1 MRWTCC
7 LALAV
12 LLAVGSAAFAAQDD
26 KGKPRI
32 GFISHV
38 ADLHDLLPEEAAAF
52 NFCRIN
58 LELPIELVPLQALAE
73 GKARLSRY
81 DVVWWHY
88 ASDTK
93 LPQAALA
100 ERTVS
105 AFNRYVR
112 RGGSLLLSLQ
122 ACQYVAPLGIDVAPD
137 SLGWKARAE
146 VPELALRSKRSHGI
160 FGLFDERFLL
170 CMPGTLQPA
179 TFARWVKAEPRK
191 GRLLAYAVID
201 GQEQPTYRSVYEW
214 RPGDGI
220 VIAVGEYGFNFGGP
234 NGNPAGVNRAFA
246 VNIIRY
252 LTSPASFEME
262 LRTRGKQ
269 IATTRI
275 GYLSK
280 ISSGNT
286 LFVERGST
294 VDVEVVC
301 MPRQEKDGILIMA
314 LCEVDDEGR
323 IEIKDWVIREEISMH
338 PGREIREKGRF
349 GTATK
354 PGLYHLIALV
364 GDEKVAHLEPRLARR
379 IYVVRTSGP
388 NATASDKGFVYAIE
402 TKQWLLELEKVTGA
416 IKGLL
421 HKQAPDLNFAANEF
435 NSPLAAAKDLTLL
448 GSFFV
453 TSRTPGSSWL
463 EEASIHST
471 DVRTADIEG
480 DMVVTKFD
488 EPSRKLGGFNN
499 VRCASAFWF
508 NPTLN
513 CIEWRI
519 TVKNPGDKPIEVGD
533 VHIPLAFNNASIYPS
548 PDEARP
554 YMVRSTDEVYE
565 RRLIARP
572 DICGASSHVV
582 FRTRSGEPPF
592 LVLLP
597 AGGTWFECLAHD
609 QRGHKSRGR
618 QWEGLPYVY
627 LYSKASSEIESWGG
641 WFNRHHSFTLDRG
654 GSRTLGLRLFWAMN
668 EAQVDQILAAQGR
681 LVTHLSPG
689 YVVPANMPA
698 TLRLSCSVGVGGVAA
713 DKGTTVEQLDDK
725 GLVHRVTFS
734 RPGPHEIRVTHGRGE
749 VTTLH
754 VYSLPPLPELAAA
767 RAAFILEHQQFKN
780 AEERRYLAFGMWDS
794 ENGEL
799 VSDTENKER
808 SGGSTVTGIGP
819 PLFVAAKN
827 TVFPE
832 PDQVA
837 ALEQYIDEQLFGR
850 IQDHSTYRVHTF
862 VDPAGDGPPTDS
874 YVYPHVF
881 NLYLAMYRIG
891 TYYGLTKTE
900 PVEYL
905 TRAYRTAMAYLDPQM
920 QPAINLSFGHPGE
933 GTLGL
938 IIAALHREGL
948 SAEASQLQQAI
959 SLKVNVLAKQSWAA
973 YGVYVAGQFWPAD
986 TAGISG
992 TYWLSRLH
1000 NWQEGVTRSVKV
1012 LEATRGIGRHWMW
1025 YGCDLAWAG
1034 ELAKYPT
1041 LEATTLNHPSAYNAA
1056 ALLDAAVHWR
1066 NPRYAEL
1073 GYAGLLA
1080 PWARVKPTGEPQG
1093 FYAWEPKLMRF
1104 DPYSGD
1110 VDAALAP
1117 TFFYLGAYVAYDR
1130 SLGLLGY
1137 GCHVSADQNTYS
1149 VIPADGMGKRVVS
1162 VPHQLVFEV
1171 GADRI
1176 TKMTATKTAD
1186 RIEIEV
1192 ARGWAPDHDGSLAVT
1207 GLLAG
1212 SWTLRV
1218 DGGEPQS
1225 LTAEQLAAGVPIP
1238 FTEGRTSATFLLTKQ
1253 ADVAQ

>member
-7 LALAV
+7 LVLAV
-12 LLAVGSAAFAAQDD
+12 LLAVGGGAFAAQEQQ
-26 KGKPRI
+26 GKPRI
-32 GFISHV
+32 GFICH
-38 ADLHDLLPEEAAAF
+38 AAELEDLLPEEVAAF

-58 LELPIELVPLQALAE
+58 LELPIDLVPFEALAA
-73 GKARLSRY
+73 GKARLSDY
-81 DVVWWHY
+81 DIVWWHY
-88 ASDTK
+88 ASATT
-93 LPQAALA
+93 LPEAALA
-100 ERTVS
+100 EQTVS
-105 AFNRYVR
+105 AVSRYVR

-122 ACQYVAPLGIDVAPD
+122 ACQYVAPLGFDVAPD

-146 VPELALRSKRSHGI
+146 VPELALRSNRSHGI
-160 FGLFDERFLL
+160 FGIFEERFLL
-170 CMPGTLQPA
+170 CMAGTLQPA
-179 TFARWVKAEPRK
+179 TFARWVKAKPQK
-191 GRLLAYAVID
+191 GRLLAHAVID
-201 GQEQPTYRSVYEW
+201 GTEQPTYRSVYEW

-220 VIAVGEYGFNFGGP
+220 VIAVGEYGFNFSGP

-246 VNIIRY
+246 VNILRY
-252 LTSPASFEME
+252 LSSPASFQ
-262 LRTRGKQ
+262 LTLHTKGKRVG
-269 IATTRI
+269 TTHI

-280 ISSGNT
+280 IAGDST

-294 VDVEVVC
+294 IDVEATC
-301 MPRQEKDGILIMA
+301 TPRTSQEAILNVG
-314 LCEVDDEGR
+314 LCTVDDEGLLQLKELV
-323 IEIKDWVIREEISMH
+323 ISKEIAMH
-338 PGREIREKGRF
+338 AGRELRETGRF
-349 GTATK
+349 GTTMK
-354 PGLYHLIALV
+354 PGLYHLVAVV
-364 GDEKVAHLEPRLARR
+364 GTEDAVYDQPQLARR
-379 IYVVRTSGP
+379 IYVVRPSAP
-388 NATASDKGFVYAIE
+388 AATASDRGFVYAIE

-421 HKQAPDLNFAANEF
+421 HKQAPDLDFAANEF
-435 NSPLAAAKDLTLL
+435 NSPLAEAKDLTLL

-471 DVRTADIEG
+471 DVRTTDIEG

-508 NPTLN
+508 NPNLN

-519 TVKNPGDKPIEVGD
+519 VVKNPGDKPIELGD
-533 VHIPLAFNNASIYPS
+533 VHIPLAFNNASIRPT
-548 PDEARP
+548 PEEARP
-554 YMVRSTDEVYE
+554 YMVHSIEEVYE
-565 RRLIARP
+565 RRVIARP

-582 FRTRSGEPPF
+582 LQTRSGEPPF
-592 LVLLP
+592 LVLVP
-597 AGGTWFECLAHD
+597 VGGTWFECLAHD

-618 QWEGLPYVY
+618 DWEGLPYLY

-641 WFNRHHSFTLDRG
+641 WFNDHRSFTLEKG

-668 EAQVDQILAAQGR
+668 EAQVDQILADQGR
-681 LVTHLSPG
+681 LMTQLSPG

-698 TLRLSCSVGVGGVAA
+698 TLRLSCSAGVGGVTA
-713 DKGTTVEQLDDK
+713 DKATTVEQLDSN
-725 GLVHRVTFS
+725 GLVHRLTFS
-734 RPGPHEIRVTHGRGE
+734 RPGPHEILVAHGRGE
-749 VTTLH
+749 TTAVH

-767 RAAFILEHQQFKN
+767 RAAFILEHQQFKT
-780 AEERRYLAFGMWDS
+780 AEDRRYLAFGMWDS
-794 ENGEL
+794 ENQEL
-799 VSDTENKER
+799 VADTENKER

-819 PLFVAAKN
+819 PLFLAAKN
-827 TVFPE
+827 TIFPE

-850 IQDHSTYRVHTF
+850 IQDTNTYQVHTF
-862 VDPAGDGPPTDS
+862 VDPAGDGPTSDS

-905 TRAYRTAMAYLDPQM
+905 RRAYRTAMAYLDRQM
-920 QPAINLSFGHPGE
+920 QPPINLSLGHPGE

-948 SAEASQLQQAI
+948 SAEAAQLQQAVSHKI
-959 SLKVNVLAKQSWAA
+959 NTLAKESYAA
-973 YGVYVAGQFWPAD
+973 YGVYVAGIFWPAD
-986 TAGISG
+986 TEGISG

-1000 NWQEGVTRSVKV
+1000 NWQEGLTRSLKV

-1041 LEATTLNHPSAYNAA
+1041 LEATALNHPSAYNAA

-1080 PWARVKPTGEPQG
+1080 PWARVTPTGEPRG
-1093 FYAWEPKLMRF
+1093 FYTWEPKLMRF

-1117 TFFYLGAYVAYDR
+1117 TFFYLGAYVTYDR
-1130 SLGLLGY
+1130 SFGMLGY
-1137 GCHVSADQNTYS
+1137 GCHVTADQTTYS

-1171 GADRI
+1171 GADQI
-1176 TKMTATKTAD
+1176 TKMTATKKAD
-1186 RIEIEV
+1186 RIEVEV
-1192 ARGWAPDHDGSLAVT
+1192 ARGWAPDHQGSLAVT
-1207 GLLAG
+1207 GLSAG
-1212 SWTLRV
+1212 NWTLRI
-1218 DGGEPQS
+1218 DGGEPQPV
-1225 LTAEQLAAGVPIP
+1225 TAEQLAAGIPIP
-1238 FTEGRTSATFLLTKQ
+1238 FTEDRTSATFLLTKQ
-1253 ADVAQ
+1253 PAVAH